1 VNQFEHVILSKDG
14 VLEFRNCILKTAKW
28 SEMTAPEPSPLKSV
42 ANGVM
47 GPPQQPMSPPP
58 DEASSPPRA
67 PIWPNKA
74 GNGFVALENGCK
86 TSLDKPEVI
95 VSGASEQARPA
106 EGAEPIPKSL
116 EAPEAPLAPK
126 PPVEPLAGDQAP
138 AQPNEPSSKPQAA
151 AQQSLTT
158 SQREA
163 IVELEGILT
172 KISALDV
179 GGWFQYPVTERDAP
193 NYHSIIKQPMCF
205 QVRDQFQN
213 P

>member
-1 VNQFEHVILSKDG
+1 MKKFEHVILSKDG
-14 VLEFRNCILKTAKW
+14 VLETQNCNLKTAKW
-28 SEMTAPEPSPLKSV
+28 SEMTAPEPSSFKGV

-74 GNGFVALENGCK
+74 GNGFGGLENGCK
-86 TSLDKPEVI
+86 TSLEKPEVVI
-95 VSGASEQARPA
+95 SGTSEQARPA
-106 EGAEPIPKSL
+106 EGAGPIPKKI
-116 EAPEAPLAPK
+116 EAPEALLAPK
-126 PPVEPLAGDQAP
+126 PPVEPSGGDQPP
-138 AQPNEPSSKPQAA
+138 AQPKEAPSKPKAA

-179 GGWFQYPVTERDAP
+179 GGWFQYPVTEKDAP